1 MGGKSAPH
9 CLDLSSSSKLFFGG
23 EVLLMGVP
31 PQGFTPL
38 WKMKLHN
45 DYVYEDKVQVTR
57 AQRHRVPAGFSF
69 STHNVMNGRDRRRYR
84 CGHRCPV

>member
-1 MGGKSAPH
+1 MGGKSAH
-9 CLDLSSSSKLFFGG
+9 RLDLSSSSKLFFGG

-45 DYVYEDKVQVTR
+45 DYVYED
-57 AQRHRVPAGFSF
+57 
-69 STHNVMNGRDRRRYR
+69 
-84 CGHRCPV
+84 